1 MNYFKQ
7 AVEMMLM
14 DHQAYGGTYGVTVA
28 EHLTNKLISLEVE
41 LECERAAKTIS
52 LEQGDEVV
60 AMDDLYMMVYGDGF
74 DINTLS
80 SEYPILAKKL
90 DELWCIIDSDYI
102 DDLEKNNDSQS
113 K

>member
-14 DHQAYGGTYGVTVA
+14 DHQAYSVTVA
-28 EHLTNKLISLEVE
+28 EHLTNKLTSLEVGF
-41 LECERAAKTIS
+41 ECEKAAKTIS

-60 AMDDLYMMVYGDGF
+60 AMNDLYMMVHGDEF
-74 DINTLS
+74 DIKTLS

-90 DELWCIIDSDYI
+90 DELWCIIDSVYI

>member
-14 DHQAYGGTYGVTVA
+14 DHQAYKVTVA
-28 EHLTNKLISLEVE
+28 EHLTNKLTSLEVE
-41 LECERAAKTIS
+41 LECEKAAKTIS

-60 AMDDLYMMVYGDGF
+60 AMNDLYMMVHGDGF

-80 SEYPILAKKL
+80 DQYPIIGKKL
-90 DELWCIIDSDYI
+90 EELWDLIDSDYI
-102 DDLEKNNDSQS
+102 DDLEKNNVPHT